1 MKVFAA
7 CIALML
13 VVGCGHKKP
22 ARCDLSGLK
31 VKEVTIDG
39 DRNGFVEDAILHEL
53 YARGARSSPDGAT
66 FTGSAEFQDGRLV
79 ALNFSADN
87 GSIAAAASLVDG
99 SKPARAYFGD
109 EKKEDQYFQSSAEAV
124 AKKAVAQVCDCVHGL
139 H

>member
-39 DRNGFVEDAILHEL
+39 DRKC
-53 YARGARSSPDGAT
+53 ARRPSG
-66 FTGSAEFQDGRLV
+66 
-79 ALNFSADN
+79 
-87 GSIAAAASLVDG
+87 
-99 SKPARAYFGD
+99 
-109 EKKEDQYFQSSAEAV
+109 
-124 AKKAVAQVCDCVHGL
+124 
-139 H
+139 